1 MMSLQEDSM
10 VYEGYKSTGSTINIL
25 NRNYPNFVKRC
36 LADRDNEVA
45 ETYTDMYLLRIFA
58 SKVFYT
64 LDLHNL
70 WSVGR
75 PDWIPA
81 MRNKELNDFLNF
93 IETSDDIQ
101 QLLLMSEL

>member
-1 MMSLQEDSM
+1 M
-10 VYEGYKSTGSTINIL
+10 VYEGYKSTQSTIRL
-25 NRNYPNFVKRC
+25 LKENYPNFVRQC
-36 LADRDNEVA
+36 LGDKKHEV
-45 ETYTDMYLLRIFA
+45 YTDMFLLRTFA
-58 SKVFYT
+58 QKIYYP

-70 WSVGR
+70 WSKGR
-75 PDWIPA
+75 NDWIPA